1 MYAFLTC
8 LKLESRCIRT
18 LITYTTHVDGTYLP
32 VHKVLEFNKVERL
45 VLFLVVSVEYEID
58 FSVRKVGKL

>member
-1 MYAFLTC
+1 MYQD
-8 LKLESRCIRT
+8 IN
-18 LITYTTHVDGTYLP
+18 TYTTHVDTPLP